1 MRLAPAVT
9 EADVVLAEAPLA
21 EPLEGLVAS
30 GANGSRVSAGGR
42 LAGDGPGL
50 FFPRHGAAHA
60 IAGLGVAN
68 PSGMLLA
75 TALMLGEGLGER
87 AAARTLVRAGAGAVS
102 DGMRT
107 QDMISTG
114 VASTT
119 REFVDVV
126 LNQLLRARRDTEF
139 FMEAPA

>member
-1 MRLAPAVT
+1 AAT
-9 EADVVLAEAPLA
+9 TADVVLAEGPLA
-21 EPLEGLVAS
+21 EPLEGLIAS

-42 LAGDGPGL
+42 LAGEGPGL
-50 FFPRHGAAHA
+50 FFPTHGAAHA
-60 IAGLGVAN
+60 IAGFGVAN

-87 AAARTLVRAGAGAVS
+87 AAAHTLVRAGADALQHGA
-102 DGMRT
+102 RT
-107 QDMISTG
+107 QDMIEGG

-126 LNQLLRARRDTEF
+126 LNGLAPARRQIEF
-139 FMEAPA
+139 FME